1 MKLLKNYTLTWWQM
15 GLFKVYLA
23 SAGLLVGAYFPEVV
37 MQYKNILFG
46 LFIVMLIYFVYAL
59 VAKKI

>member
-15 GLFKVYLA
+15 GLFKVYVA
-23 SAGLLVGAYFPEVV
+23 SVGLLVGAYFPEIV

>member
-1 MKLLKNYTLTWWQM
+1 M